1 MNPMLI
7 QVISVVVA
15 VVVTAL
21 IAVPIAGKLAVA
33 RKNREDQEKVGTAEE
48 KARGIIDEA
57 IKTAETKKREVLLE
71 AKEEN
76 LKLKNERVWSC
87 KSTRD
92 VCCPRK
98 KLWTERR
105 TRWSVGKV
113 NCQQRKRNYRKRKNR
128 LTNYKSSAY
137 RSWRKSPA

>member
-76 LKLKNERVWSC
+76 LKLKN
-87 KSTRD
+87 KHY
-92 VCCPRK
+92 
-98 KLWTERR
+98 
-105 TRWSVGKV
+105 GKII
-113 NCQQRKRNYRKRKNR
+113 RNRITYRKEIQNRKCYIAFINKR
-128 LTNYKSSAY
+128 PYSGKNIQIVHKNI
-137 RSWRKSPA
+137 

>member
-21 IAVPIAGKLAVA
+21 IAAPIAGKLAVA

-57 IKTAETKKREVLLE
+57 IKTAETKKREALLE

-76 LKLKNERVWSC
+76 LKLKNERD
-87 KSTRD
+87 K
-92 VCCPRK
+92 
-98 KLWTERR
+98 
-105 TRWSVGKV
+105 
-113 NCQQRKRNYRKRKNR
+113 
-128 LTNYKSSAY
+128 
-137 RSWRKSPA
+137 